1 MSLQHTIEVSLSEST
16 NPYRLVERGWVEVHE
31 FPPEGASTT
40 VQGTT
45 GALAKKG
52 ESTAVAIKSHKT
64 DTTQRR

>member
-1 MSLQHTIEVSLSEST
+1 MSLQHTIEVSLSES
-16 NPYRLVERGWVEVHE
+16 PYGLVERGWVEVHE